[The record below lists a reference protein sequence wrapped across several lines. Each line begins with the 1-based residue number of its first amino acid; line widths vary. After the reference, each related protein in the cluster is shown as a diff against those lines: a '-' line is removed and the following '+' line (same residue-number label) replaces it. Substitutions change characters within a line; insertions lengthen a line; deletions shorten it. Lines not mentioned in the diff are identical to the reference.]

1 LDVAEKWR
9 IARAVD
15 DPLRLHNQRAQGV
28 SLRLLDGYQGY
39 LMTDGYAGFTDL
51 ASAPTF
57 AVLAAAMI
65 VRGIDEYAFVR
76 SGGKCFLPRW
86 MPRDTVN
93 TGEIARARRGLAGTA
108 LAGGGSDGACQA
120 LFTHSLRFTGL
131 GSGGAISPV
140 AAIQTDEAAEP
151 RRRRRLEA

>member
-39 LMTDGYAGFTDL
+39 PMTDGYAGFTDL
-51 ASAPTF
+51 ALAPTF

-76 SGGKCFLPRW
+76 SGREMLFAP
-86 MPRDTVN
+86 
-93 TGEIARARRGLAGTA
+93 AG
-108 LAGGGSDGACQA
+108 C
-120 LFTHSLRFTGL
+120 
-131 GSGGAISPV
+131 
-140 AAIQTDEAAEP
+140 
-151 RRRRRLEA
+151 